1 MFRDGEASP
10 GSECPCVVI
19 SKSSAAAV
27 LVFALHCHLV
37 VTVPARASFPAG
49 SVPTIRGSAA
59 EPSLGGR
66 YQVLKQL
73 GAGASS
79 IVFAAF
85 DRKRRRAIALK
96 LLCPGYVLE
105 GLREARAM
113 SSVVHPNVVKVY
125 DAGRICD
132 AAYLTM
138 ELVRGET
145 LRDWARSPRSP
156 AELFSV
162 MLDAGRGLAAA
173 HAAGIL
179 HRDFKPANVLVDR
192 SGAVKVA
199 DFGLAGPAH
208 RRTITG
214 DRSGTEPYMSP
225 EEALGNLVD
234 GRSDQFSYCATLYE
248 MIAGERLFPTGTVA
262 DAPAGTIERRLHQLR
277 HTIGY
282 LVWRVLA
289 RGLAI
294 DPEDRFSTMN
304 QLLAD
309 LEAAVQPQ
317 LSSVAC

>member
-1 MFRDGEASP
+1 M
-10 GSECPCVVI
+10 
-19 SKSSAAAV
+19 
-27 LVFALHCHLV
+27 
-37 VTVPARASFPAG
+37 
-49 SVPTIRGSAA
+49 
-59 EPSLGGR
+59 
-66 YQVLKQL
+66 
-73 GAGASS
+73 
-79 IVFAAF
+79 FAAF
-85 DRKRRRAIALK
+85 DRHRRRAIALK

-113 SSVVHPNVVKVY
+113 ASVVHPNVVKVY

-145 LRDWARSPRSP
+145 LRDWARTPRAP

-192 SGAVKVA
+192 NGSVKVA
-199 DFGLAGPAH
+199 DFGLAGPSH
-208 RRTITG
+208 RRSVTG
-214 DRSGTEPYMSP
+214 NRSGTEPYMSP
-225 EEALGNLVD
+225 EEALGNPVD

-248 MIAGERLFPTGTVA
+248 LLAGEPLIASGTA
-262 DAPAGTIERRLHQLR
+262 AEAPAGTIELRLRQLR
-277 HTIGY
+277 GRIGY

-289 RGLAI
+289 RGLSM

-304 QLLAD
+304 QLLAE
-309 LEAAVQPQ
+309 LAAAVQPQ
-317 LSSVAC
+317 PSSVAC